1 MATSSR
7 KQSWLLAGI
16 AAAIGT
22 LPVTAWWLNG
32 LPDRR
37 LRAAIRDRDP
47 EAATRSLDSGTD
59 PNRSFSILGDPG
71 HEGFTPLLLAI
82 ESRNVRLVA
91 LLIDRGADVN
101 QADRLG
107 RTPLVMAANL
117 AQAEAVQVLIA
128 HGADVNAKQPKGPS
142 PLMLAA
148 EQDDVTLVEVI
159 LAAGA
164 DMGATDMSDWNALC
178 CAAEK
183 TKNPAVIERL
193 RAAGADPHRR
203 TRNGITPIE
212 IARNRADD
220 AKAEILAALLSE

>member
-1 MATSSR
+1 MATSSHKR
-7 KQSWLLAGI
+7 TWLLAGI
-16 AAAIGT
+16 AAIGI
-22 LPVTAWWLNG
+22 LSVTAWWLNG

-37 LRAAIRDRDP
+37 LRTAIWDRDLEAAI
-47 EAATRSLDSGTD
+47 RSLDSGAD
-59 PNRSFSILGDPG
+59 PNRSFTVFGDPG

-101 QADRLG
+101 QADRLN
-107 RTPLVMAANL
+107 RTPLVIASNL
-117 AQAEAVQVLIA
+117 ARTEAVQMLIA
-128 HGADVNAKQPKGPS
+128 HGADVNAKQPAGPS

-148 EQDDVTLVEVI
+148 ENDDVTLVDVL

-164 DMGATDMSDWNALC
+164 DMGATDMSDWDALC
-178 CAAEK
+178 CAAYRS
-183 TKNPAVIERL
+183 KNSAVIERL

-212 IARNRADD
+212 LAQKRTDD